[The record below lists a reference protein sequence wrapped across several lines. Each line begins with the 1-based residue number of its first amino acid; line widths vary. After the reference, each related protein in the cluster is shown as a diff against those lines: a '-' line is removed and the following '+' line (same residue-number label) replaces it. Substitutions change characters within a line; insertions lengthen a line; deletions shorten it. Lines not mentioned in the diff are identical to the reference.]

1 MVAQESMDLD
11 YSKYDFKYST
21 KDYVYKSEKGLC
33 REVVESIS
41 DIKKEHHWMREFRL
55 KALEIFYKK
64 NPLTWGGDLLK
75 INYDNIYYSSKP
87 SDKSK

>member
-21 KDYVYKSEKGLC
+21 KDYVYKSEKGLS

-41 DIKKEHHWMREFRL
+41 DIKKEPQWMREFRL

-64 NPLTWGGDLLK
+64 KTPTRGGGVSK
-75 INYDNIYYSSKP
+75 IDYDNIYYYT
-87 SDKSK
+87 